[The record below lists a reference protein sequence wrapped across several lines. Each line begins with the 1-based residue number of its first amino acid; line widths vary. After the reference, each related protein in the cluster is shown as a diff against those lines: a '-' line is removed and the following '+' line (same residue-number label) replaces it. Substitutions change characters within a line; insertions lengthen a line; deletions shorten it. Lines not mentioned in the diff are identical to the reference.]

1 MTKKV
6 LILTSLVVVILLTG
20 GLSVVFA
27 APSAQGDGTP
37 EGFAVIAQ
45 PGNQFHPQV
54 AYNSTEDEYL
64 MVWSNGGDIFA
75 QRLSNEGA
83 ANPPVLT
90 ITTSR
95 GRQDW
100 PAVAYD
106 PDMDRYLIVWDDDRN
121 AAFTGHDLF
130 GRLFEH
136 SGASVGP
143 EFPVLTLPASQRQ
156 PRLTFNPDRDE
167 FLLVWSDSR
176 NAIATGNDIFGQLLR
191 EAGTPRG
198 GSFSVSTAP
207 ADQTDPAVAYSS
219 RTNDYLVFWSDNRDP
234 ESKNMFG
241 QRVAP
246 PNRIGAEISS
256 MVDNASNQFA
266 PSLSFDT
273 ERGEYLIV
281 WCDDRGGPETFIDL
295 VGRLL
300 SPGGSPSAENFA
312 FVSTTGD
319 QASSGIAYDPGE
331 GRHLAVWGDN
341 RNLLTEGW
349 DIFGVF
355 WPFK

>member
-1 MTKKV
+1 MHKKA
-6 LILTSLVVVILLTG
+6 LILASLVLVVLLAG

-27 APSAQGDGTP
+27 APLAQNDGTP
-37 EGFAVIAQ
+37 EGFPVVAA

-75 QRLSNEGA
+75 QRLTKEGQ
-83 ANPPVLT
+83 ANPPILT
-90 ITTSR
+90 ITNAR

-106 PDMDRYLIVWDDDRN
+106 PQQDRYLVVWDDDRN
-121 AAFTGHDLF
+121 ARFTGHDLF
-130 GRLFEH
+130 GRLIEH

-143 EFPVLTLPASQRQ
+143 EFPVMTLPASQRQ
-156 PRLTFNPDRDE
+156 PRLAFNSDRME
-167 FLLVWSDSR
+167 YLLVWTDSR
-176 NAIATGNDIFGQLLR
+176 NAIATGQDIFGQLLR
-191 EAGTPRG
+191 ENGLPKG

-207 ADQTDPAVAYSS
+207 ADQMDPAVAYSS
-219 RTNDYLVFWSDNRDP
+219 RTSDYLVFWSDNRDP

-246 PNRIGAEISS
+246 PNRIGAEINS
-256 MVDNASNQFA
+256 MVDNTSNQFA
-266 PSLSFDT
+266 PSLSFDQ

-300 SPGGSPSAENFA
+300 DPGGNPSVENFA
-312 FVSTTGD
+312 FVATTGD
-319 QASSGIAYDPGE
+319 QASSGIAYDPE
-331 GRHLAVWGDN
+331 LGRHLAVWGDN
-341 RNLLTEGW
+341 RNLVTEGW